1 MTKINENINEIDEI
15 IRYWKIK
22 IITEEDNLNQDKFTK
37 KEIDADIYN
46 YNKTIMRSTWDN
58 IEKLTLA
65 DIKKILGKLIGLG
78 E

>member
-1 MTKINENINEIDEI
+1 MTKINKNINEIDEI
-15 IRYWKIK
+15 IRYWKVK
-22 IITEEDNLNQDKFTK
+22 MITEEGNLNQDKFTK

-46 YNKTIMRSTWDN
+46 YNKTIIQSTWDN

-65 DIKKILGKLIGLG
+65 DIEKILDRLIGLG